1 MTYNIRFCLRF
12 HRYFNRFA
20 RNKNSSRFYSVLP
33 TCKSTLTEPSD
44 RYAKSFVS
52 SKGSDFNPLKLI
64 GNRYFSKDIK
74 VINVPTL
81 GDSISEGTLTKWA
94 VSVGDYLNVD
104 DLIAV
109 VETDKVS
116 VDVNSPFSGVL
127 TKTFSNTGDTILVG
141 KPLVEIDLAGKPS
154 EKAPEKKPEA
164 KPPASTPS
172 KPEKKSPE
180 PPKPA
185 DSKPVSSFEVKT
197 PPTPVESKPL
207 PQFEKA
213 SPLSMVP
220 PTPVPSSDL
229 EPETRVPLTRM
240 RMRIAERLKLAQTE
254 NVMLT
259 TFNECDMSELTK
271 VRKMLNESGEVSCKL
286 GFVSAF
292 MRASTLALLKMP
304 IMNSYID
311 GKEMVTKNY
320 VDISVAVATPTGL
333 LVPVIRNCEFK
344 NWEELELSLLEMA
357 KKARDG
363 SITIEDMTGGTF
375 TISNGGVYGSLL
387 STPIINPPQSSI
399 LGMHAITKR
408 AVVRDDNI
416 VIRPVMNVA
425 LTYDHR
431 LIDGRDAVTFLN
443 TIKKFI
449 ENPSLLLLK

>member
-1 MTYNIRFCLRF
+1 MAHNIRFCLRF
-12 HRYFNRFA
+12 HRYLNSFA
-20 RNKNSSRFYSVLP
+20 RNKKFSRFYSVLP
-33 TCKSTLTEPSD
+33 TCKSAFTDPST
-44 RYAKSFVS
+44 RYTNCFVLSKS
-52 SKGSDFNPLKLI
+52 SDFNPLKLI
-64 GNRYFSKDIK
+64 GNRYFSKDLK

-154 EKAPEKKPEA
+154 DKPPEKKTED
-164 KPPASTPS
+164 KPPTPAPS
-172 KPEKKSPE
+172 KPEPKSPE
-180 PPKPA
+180 PPKPS
-185 DSKPVSSFEVKT
+185 DSKPVSSSQVK
-197 PPTPVESKPL
+197 PPTPVQSKPL
-207 PQFEKA
+207 PPLEKA
-213 SPLSMVP
+213 SSLSMVP
-220 PTPVPSSDL
+220 PTQVPSSDL

-240 RMRIAERLKLAQTE
+240 RMRIAERLKHAQTE

-304 IMNSYID
+304 IMNSYIE
-311 GKEMVTKNY
+311 GNEMVTKNY

-357 KKARDG
+357 KKAREG

-408 AVVRDDNI
+408 PVVRDDNI